1 MLGYIRARITDLT
14 ASGATSSSFSVHRHL
29 AWRMSATVYRTIMHF
44 SNSNYMRYKL
54 IK

>member
-29 AWRMSATVYRTIMHF
+29 AWRMGVCLLLYRTIMHF
-44 SNSNYMRYKL
+44 S
-54 IK
+54 